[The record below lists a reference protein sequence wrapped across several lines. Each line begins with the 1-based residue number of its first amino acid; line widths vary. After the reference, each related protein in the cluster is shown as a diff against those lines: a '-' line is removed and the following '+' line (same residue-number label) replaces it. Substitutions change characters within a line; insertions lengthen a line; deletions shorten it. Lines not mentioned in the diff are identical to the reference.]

1 MCYCGTIASSIRFN
15 LKTKMLST
23 SERLLRVLTLLESR
37 RDWSGPELAARL
49 EVSTRTVRNDM
60 VRLRAL
66 GYPVEAV
73 PGVAGGYRL
82 GAGAA
87 LPPLLLDDDEAV
99 AVAVALRSSSAGGV
113 AGIEET
119 AIRAL
124 VKLEQVLPPRLRRR
138 VNALQAYTVPVAFSG
153 PTVEP
158 HLLSAI
164 AAACRDYEVLRIEYR
179 KHDGT
184 ESTRSVEPY
193 RMVHLGRRWYLVA
206 WDRERRAWR
215 TFRVDRLQLRTP
227 NGPRFTPREPP
238 AEDIGDY
245 VAHNVRSAPMKLT
258 ARVVVRAPAAEITD
272 RVPRGIVVEPVDD
285 MTCVVHV
292 TANSVEMLALYLGML
307 DAEFTVTEPPEL
319 LARLTKLSERFSSAV
334 LDGSL
339 G

>member
-1 MCYCGTIASSIRFN
+1 
-15 LKTKMLST
+15 MLST

-37 RDWSGPELAARL
+37 RDWSGTELAQRL

-60 VRLRAL
+60 VRLRSL
-66 GYPVEAV
+66 DYPVEAT

-82 GAGAA
+82 GAGTA

-99 AVAVALRSSSAGGV
+99 AVAVALRSTTGGGV

-119 AIRAL
+119 SIRAL
-124 VKLEQVLPPRLRRR
+124 VKLEQVLPTRLRRR

-158 HLLSAI
+158 QILSTI
-164 AAACRDYEVLRIEYR
+164 AAACRDYEVLRMDYR

-193 RMVHLGRRWYLVA
+193 RLVHMGRRWYLVA
-206 WDRERRAWR
+206 WDRDRRAWR
-215 TFRVDRLQLRTP
+215 TFRVDRLQLRSP

-238 AEDIGDY
+238 AEDIGQY
-245 VAHNVRSAPMKLT
+245 VMHNVRTAPGRHE
-258 ARVVVRAPAAEITD
+258 ARVVVKAPAAEITE
-272 RVPRGIVVEPVDD
+272 RVPRGIAVEPIDD
-285 MTCVVHV
+285 DTCAVHA

-307 DAEFTVTEPPEL
+307 DAEFTVTEPAEL
-319 LARLTKLSERFSSAV
+319 VERLGKLSARFSRAV
-334 LDGSL
+334 LKR
-339 G
+339 

>member
-1 MCYCGTIASSIRFN
+1 
-15 LKTKMLST
+15 MLST

-37 RDWSGPELAARL
+37 REWSGADLAERL
-49 EVSTRTVRNDM
+49 EVTTRTIRNDM
-60 VRLRAL
+60 VRLRSL
-66 GYPVEAV
+66 GYPVGAA

-99 AVAVALRSSSAGGV
+99 AVAVALRSSTGGGV

-119 AIRAL
+119 SVRAL
-124 VKLEQVLPPRLRRR
+124 VKLEQVLPTRLRRR
-138 VNALQAYTVPVAFSG
+138 VNALQAYTVPVAFPG

-158 HLLSAI
+158 HLLSTI
-164 AAACRDYEVLRIEYR
+164 AAACRDAEVLRMDYR

-206 WDRERRAWR
+206 WDRDRRAWR
-215 TFRVDRLQLRTP
+215 TFRVDRLQVRSP

-238 AEDIGDY
+238 SEDIGEY
-245 VAHNVRSAPMKLT
+245 VKRNVRAVPMT
-258 ARVVVRAPAAEITD
+258 YQARAVVQAPATVITE
-272 RVPRGIVVEPVDD
+272 RIPRGIVVEPIDD
-285 MTCVVHV
+285 NTCAVHA
-292 TANSVEMLALYLGML
+292 TANTIEMLALYLGMM

-319 LARLTKLSERFSSAV
+319 LIRLGKLAARFSSAV
-334 LDGSL
+334 QV
-339 G
+339 